1 MYTIVFADDEEE
13 VRQAIIKK
21 VNWEEIGY
29 KFVGEAGN
37 GAEALELVE
46 KLKPDVLLT
55 DIQMPF
61 VSGIELARQ
70 VREIHPSTQIVFLSG
85 HDDFTYAQ
93 KAIQYNIIS
102 YLLKPISAAELTEEL
117 GKIKL
122 KIDEEFRRFTDG
134 VSDPNRE
141 AVMHFFMSLLLD
153 EFQVENDE
161 KRDEDL

>member
-13 VRQAIIKK
+13 VRQAIIQK
-21 VNWEEIGY
+21 VAWNDIGY
-29 KFVGEAGN
+29 EFVGEAGN

-46 KLKPDVLLT
+46 KLRPDVLLT

-61 VSGIELARQ
+61 ISGIELARQ

-102 YLLKPISAAELTEEL
+102 YLS
-117 GKIKL
+117 
-122 KIDEEFRRFTDG
+122 
-134 VSDPNRE
+134 
-141 AVMHFFMSLLLD
+141 
-153 EFQVENDE
+153 
-161 KRDEDL
+161 

>member
-29 KFVGEAGN
+29 EFVGEAGN

-70 VREIHPSTQIVFLSG
+70 VREIHPSTQIVLLSG

-93 KAIQYNIIS
+93 KAIQYN
-102 YLLKPISAAELTEEL
+102 
-117 GKIKL
+117 
-122 KIDEEFRRFTDG
+122 
-134 VSDPNRE
+134 
-141 AVMHFFMSLLLD
+141 
-153 EFQVENDE
+153 
-161 KRDEDL
+161 RDLPTA

>member
-1 MYTIVFADDEEE
+1 MRIALSIRVVTFGIWDSHVNREVRYMYTIVFADDEEE
-13 VRQAIIKK
+13 VRQAIIQK
-21 VNWEEIGY
+21 VAWNDIGY
-29 KFVGEAGN
+29 EFVGEAGN

-46 KLKPDVLLT
+46 KLRPDVLLT

-61 VSGIELARQ
+61 ISGIELARQ

-117 GKIKL
+117 AKM
-122 KIDEEFRRFTDG
+122 DEVLSIVDG
-134 VSDPNRE
+134 TI
-141 AVMHFFMSLLLD
+141 
-153 EFQVENDE
+153 
-161 KRDEDL
+161 